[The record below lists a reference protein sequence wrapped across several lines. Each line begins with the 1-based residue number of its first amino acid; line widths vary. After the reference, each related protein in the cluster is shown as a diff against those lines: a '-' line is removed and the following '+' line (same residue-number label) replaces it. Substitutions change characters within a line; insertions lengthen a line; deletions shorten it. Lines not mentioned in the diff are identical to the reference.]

1 VADLACPADNWTA
14 KSGDKGGAEVSIFDH
29 SEMLLSN
36 YALMKSRAE
45 LPLLNEIDD
54 LLKSAIRNHDRG
66 KANLRFAAK
75 LDTHKQG
82 DEIFYHHILSPLYYL
97 REVSNLGLNWEDRA
111 VVASAIMRHH
121 ARQLEIISD
130 IELCGSNSRYG
141 EEIVNFQEEMSEFY
155 CLDKGDFRWL
165 VAQYLN
171 SIARLNNKLK
181 NDHELKK
188 KLILLTG
195 LLIRLD
201 HAASGGLEVE
211 EPPLTS
217 NRKSL
222 LQKYINSEVLRPFQT
237 TFSSKENSLCVVA
250 DTGLGKTGLS
260 VLWAKRKKFYILPN
274 RASVN
279 AMYNTLEGIYGKG
292 KVGLLHSTAFSVLL
306 DNDRDYNKEKSDN
319 KYLVHEY
326 EQTKVLSK
334 PVTVCTADQLFVS
347 AFHAPGYEKI
357 YATMAYSDVIIDEI
371 QGFSPMQIVPIISQM
386 RETMN
391 LGARYLVITA
401 TLPHIVTKEL
411 ENIGVTVVQNHP
423 ETIDPIKRHRVS
435 IRHQSSILDLINEIV
450 CRYQE
455 RKKVL
460 VICNTVG
467 MAQEVYSTLRRCLA
481 DTGNNHDSLNLLHS
495 RLLWQTRQL
504 REKQIKE
511 ACRQDSLSHKYQ
523 SDAGCIWV
531 TTQLVEASLDID
543 FEYLFTEISTAD
555 SLIQRMGRIWRHTII
570 DYDGPHNIIIAG
582 SVDPKSNNKIYD
594 PLLRERT
601 SKMFE
606 AALDKQDYLLSPE
619 KRNIVENL
627 YNAENLHGTN
637 YLSQWNQIMNLFLS
651 TAGGAN
657 LTELKERKFREVA
670 TIDLVPERYLAEIS
684 PIVDTLENRECFAKL
699 SKDER
704 RVKRWT
710 LLSEINK
717 YKVPIPLYCLNT
729 GYAKYLGINGSPYKI
744 ISIKYN
750 VACLNAR
757 YEYDP
762 EIGFT
767 GKTID
772 LEENYDFDDRCI

>member
-1 VADLACPADNWTA
+1 MVDLTCPADDWPA
-14 KSGDKGGAEVSIFDH
+14 KSKDADGAEVSIFSH
-29 SEMLLSN
+29 SEMLLNN
-36 YALMKSRAE
+36 YVLMKDRATV
-45 LPLLNEIDD
+45 PLLNEIDD

-75 LDTHKQG
+75 LDNHKQS
-82 DEIFYHHILSPLYYL
+82 DEIFYHHLLSPLYYL
-97 REVSNLGLNWEDRA
+97 REISNSCLTWEDRA
-111 VVASAIMRHH
+111 VVAHAIMHHH
-121 ARQLEIISD
+121 ARQLEVISD
-130 IELCGSNSRYG
+130 IELYGSNSRYA
-141 EEIVNFQEEMSEFY
+141 EEIIKFQEEMSEFY
-155 CLDKGDFRWL
+155 CLDKSDFRQL

-171 SIARLNNKLK
+171 SIARLNIKIKSDN
-181 NDHELKK
+181 ELKK
-188 KLILLTG
+188 KMILLTG

-201 HAASGGLEVE
+201 HAASGGLEAE
-211 EPPLTS
+211 ELPLIS

-222 LQKYINSEVLRPFQT
+222 LQKHIKSDALRPFQT

-279 AMYNTLEGIYGKG
+279 AMFTTLEGIYGKG

-306 DNDRDYNKEKSDN
+306 DDNKEDNKEQSDN

-334 PVTVCTADQLFVS
+334 PVTVCTADQLFVA

-401 TLPHIVTKEL
+401 TLPYIATKEL
-411 ENIGVTVVQNHP
+411 ENIGVTVEQNHP
-423 ETIDPIKRHRVS
+423 ETIDPVKRHRVS
-435 IRHQSSILDLINEIV
+435 VRHQSSILDLVDEIV

-467 MAQEVYSTLRRCLA
+467 MAQKVYSAIERCLTDA
-481 DTGNNHDSLNLLHS
+481 NNNNDALNLLHS
-495 RLLWQTRQL
+495 RLLWQTRQR

-511 ACRQDSLSHKYQ
+511 ACRQDPLSHQYL

-543 FEYLFTEISTAD
+543 FEYLFTETSTAD
-555 SLIQRMGRIWRHTII
+555 SLIQRMGRIWRHAII
-570 DYDGPHNIIIAG
+570 DYNGPHNIIIAG
-582 SVDPKSNNKIYD
+582 MVDPKSNNRIYD
-594 PLLRERT
+594 PLLRER
-601 SKMFE
+601 SVQMIE
-606 AALDKQDYLLSPE
+606 AVLDKQDYLLSPE
-619 KRNIVENL
+619 KRNIVANLYNPENL
-627 YNAENLHGTN
+627 YGTN
-637 YLSQWNQIMNLFLS
+637 YLSQWNQITNLFLS

-670 TIDLVPERYLAEIS
+670 TIDLVPERYLDEIR
-684 PIVDTLENRECFAKL
+684 PFVDILENRECFVKL

-704 RVKRWT
+704 KIKRWT

-717 YKVPIPLYCLNT
+717 YKVPIPLYCLNA

-744 ISIKYN
+744 LSMKYN
-750 VACLNAR
+750 VACLNAG
-757 YEYDP
+757 YEYDD

-772 LEENYDFDDRCI
+772 LEEYYDFDKRCF

>member
-1 VADLACPADNWTA
+1 MADLASPADYWPA
-14 KSGDKGGAEVSIFDH
+14 KSQDKDGVEVSIFDH
-29 SEMLLSN
+29 TATLMNN
-36 YALMKSRAE
+36 YALMKSRVE
-45 LPLLNEIDD
+45 IPLLSEIDD
-54 LLKSAIRNHDRG
+54 LLQSAIRNHDRG

-75 LDTHKQG
+75 LDTHKQSN
-82 DEIFYHHILSPLYYL
+82 ETFFHHILSPLYYF
-97 REVSNLGLNWEDRA
+97 REISNSRLNWENRA

-130 IELCGSNSRYG
+130 IELHGSNSRYG
-141 EEIVNFQEEMSEFY
+141 EEIVKFQEEMSEFY
-155 CLDKGDFRWL
+155 RLDKGNFRKL

-171 SIARLNNKLK
+171 SIARLHNKLK
-181 NDHELKK
+181 NDYELKK

-201 HAASGGLEVE
+201 HSASGGLEVE
-211 EPPLTS
+211 ELPVSS

-222 LQKYINSEVLRPFQT
+222 LQKYINSEDLRPFQT

-279 AMYNTLEGIYGKG
+279 AMYDTLEDIYGKG
-292 KVGLLHSTAFSVLL
+292 NVGLLHSTAFSVLF
-306 DNDRDYNKEKSDN
+306 DNNSEKNKGYDN

-334 PVTVCTADQLFVS
+334 PITVCTADQLFVS
-347 AFHAPGYEKI
+347 AFHTPGYEKI

-401 TLPHIVTKEL
+401 TLPYIVIKEL

-423 ETIDPIKRHRVS
+423 ETIDPVKRHRIS
-435 IRHQSSILDLINEIV
+435 IRHQSNILNLISEIV

-460 VICNTVG
+460 VICNTVR
-467 MAQEVYSTLRRCLA
+467 MAQKVYSTLKCSLTDA
-481 DTGNNHDSLNLLHS
+481 GNNRDSLNLLHS

-511 ACRQDSLSHKYQ
+511 ACRQYPLSHKYTH
-523 SDAGCIWV
+523 DAGCIWV

-543 FEYLFTEISTAD
+543 FEYLFTEVSTSD
-555 SLIQRMGRIWRHTII
+555 SLIQRMGRIWRHAII
-570 DYDGPHNIIIAG
+570 DYHGPHNIIIAG
-582 SVDPKSNNKIYD
+582 SVEPKSNNNIYD
-594 PLLRERT
+594 PLLRER
-601 SKMFE
+601 SVQMIE
-606 AALDKQDYLLSPE
+606 ASLDKQDYLLSPA
-619 KRNIVENL
+619 KRNIVANL
-627 YNAENLHGTN
+627 YNLENLHGTN
-637 YLSQWNQIMNLFLS
+637 YLSQWKQITNLFLS
-651 TAGGAN
+651 TASGSN

-670 TIDLVPERYLAEIS
+670 TIDLVPERYLDEIR
-684 PIVDTLENRECFAKL
+684 PIVDTLESRECFTKL

-704 RVKRWT
+704 KIKRWT

-717 YKVPIPLYCLNT
+717 YKVPIPLYCLNA
-729 GYAKYLGINGSPYKI
+729 GYAQYLGINGSPYKI
-744 ISIKYN
+744 ISMKYN
-750 VACLNAR
+750 VACLNAG
-757 YEYDP
+757 YEYNS

-767 GKTID
+767 GKTIE
-772 LEENYDFDDRCI
+772 LEEIHDFDKRCF